1 MKKIV
6 TGGFLSLTGTIW
18 VLAVVLFAA
27 NNPVPGWST
36 PPGRLLTTVHEYGLT
51 AFLVIAA
58 AMTLAGIALMLIG
71 CFGKEK

>member
-6 TGGFLSLTGTIW
+6 TGGFLSLIGTIW
-18 VLAVVLFAA
+18 VLAVILQAS
-27 NNPVPGWST
+27 NNLVSGWTT

-51 AFLVIAA
+51 AVLAIAVL
-58 AMTLAGIALMLIG
+58 MTFAGIVLMLLG